1 MKFTAMTK
9 ALVVSLI
16 TAISFG
22 AFAQGATSEDINQ
35 ELRLLV
41 GGKGL
46 ATDIGLEYA
55 DRDGV
60 VSKLF
65 FAQLGKKRDTAEGT
79 FGTNPEQ
86 WLLGA
91 GYAVHL
97 RDSSDLDIYIAPS
110 IAVIHQKE
118 VPSTNGELDD
128 VLTAGPALKIGTLYT
143 IQRHFTIGAEF
154 VMLNNWFS
162 DKIAPSQT
170 YGNAIIG
177 YKF

>member
-1 MKFTAMTK
+1 MKITAISK
-9 ALVVSLI
+9 AIVASLI
-16 TAISFG
+16 TVISFG
-22 AFAQGATSEDINQ
+22 AFAQDATSGDINQ

-41 GGKGL
+41 GDKGL
-46 ATDIGLEYA
+46 ATDIGAEYES
-55 DRDGV
+55 RDGIV
-60 VSKLF
+60 GKLF

-79 FGTNPEQ
+79 FGVNPEQ

-97 RDSSDLDIYIAPS
+97 RDSSDFDIYLAPS
-110 IAVIHQKE
+110 IVLIHQKD
-118 VPSTNGELDD
+118 VPNSSGGTDD
-128 VLTAGPALKIGTLYT
+128 VFTAGPALKIGTLYT
-143 IQRHFTIGAEF
+143 IKRHFTVGAEF